1 MLEIVSLLAAPA
13 AAAQAVAPVAEPPKE
28 QSQDI
33 IVTGER
39 VKRKLR
45 DTPSSVAVFTGHE
58 IDAAPVDR
66 MEQLIA
72 SVPNVVVVSSSQGP
86 SIRGQDSTGV
96 LNSLPAF
103 LGGARPRATVEVDGR
118 AMGFQEFIFGSAPLW
133 DVKQVEVFRSPLT
146 VTHGRNSIGG
156 GIVITTND
164 PTYDWEGAG
173 RLIAGD
179 FDTREV
185 SAAVSGPIVADQLAF
200 RLAGDIRH
208 QQVTAKLAPVMRGAD
223 PNKDDYSLLRFK
235 LLGEP
240 AAIPGFRIVG
250 TFAHT
255 YSQAPQD
262 VPLLQPIRMRV
273 FPFGGYGIFR
283 VKVDSATV
291 HATQQFGNGQLDA
304 VASLGDT
311 HTRRFAEPGFGEA
324 RAHLIDKSF
333 EMFGSWKPAEAVTL
347 RGGMH
352 VLDSNFRQMIDLT
365 SNFVGS
371 IGTFKDRQDS
381 FGMFG
386 EAEIAVAERLTMSAG
401 GRYQHDAQDRD
412 GMLVGRT
419 NAAINFD
426 ARFSAF
432 LPKFTATYALSP
444 KLRAGVLIQRAY
456 NPGGATLDFDTGGI
470 DRFGA
475 EYLWDYEAFLK
486 GDIARGLSIETNL
499 FYNDIRDA
507 QRVVAVPIT
516 YPDGHIE
523 FTAKFNNVPKAS
535 TAGAEV
541 GLAWRASPALTLRGG
556 IGLLRTRIKGAQ
568 NSDGE
573 FIGREFQR
581 APHLTGSAAAD
592 WMPLNGLRLSAQLR
606 YHGRYFSDDFDTPE
620 LLVGRAAIV
629 DARAAYTL
637 RRFTIFGYVRNVFD
651 SFHVTSWAQRNPDIA
666 EAEDPRMAGIGL
678 EMHF

>member
-1 MLEIVSLLAAPA
+1 MLGIVPVLVLQAASAAAAPA
-13 AAAQAVAPVAEPPKE
+13 PEPQKE

-39 VKRKLR
+39 VQRRLR
-45 DTPSSVAVFTGHE
+45 DTPSSVAVFTARE

-103 LGGARPRATVEVDGR
+103 LGGARPPATVEVDGR
-118 AMGFQEFIFGSAPLW
+118 AVGFQEFIFGNAPLW

-173 RLIAGD
+173 RVIAGD
-179 FDTREV
+179 FDTKEA

-208 QQVTAKLAPVMRGAD
+208 QHATAKLAPVMRGAN

-240 AAIPGFRIVG
+240 AALPGFKIVG

-255 YSQAPQD
+255 RSQAPQD
-262 VPLLQPIRMRV
+262 VPLLQPIRKRT

-283 VKVDSATV
+283 VKVDAATV
-291 HATQQFGNGQLDA
+291 HATQQFGNGQVDA

-311 HTRRFAEPGFGEA
+311 NTRRFASPGEGEA
-324 RAHLIDKSF
+324 RAHLVDKSI
-333 EMFGSWKPAEAVTL
+333 EMFGSWKPGDAVIL
-347 RGGMH
+347 RGGVH
-352 VLDSNFRQMIDLT
+352 VLDSNFSQRIDIT
-365 SNFVGS
+365 ANFVGS
-371 IGTFKDRQDS
+371 IGDFKDRQDS
-381 FGMFG
+381 FGIFG
-386 EAEIAVAERLTMSAG
+386 EAEFALTGRLTMSAG
-401 GRYQHDAQDRD
+401 GRYQHDRQKRD
-412 GMLVGRT
+412 GTLVGRT
-419 NAAINFD
+419 NAPIDFD

-432 LPKFTATYALSP
+432 LPKFTATYALNP
-444 KLRAGVLIQRAY
+444 RLKAGLLVQRAY
-456 NPGGATLDFDTGGI
+456 NPGGATLDFDTGGL

-475 EYLWDYEAFLK
+475 EHLWDYEAFLK
-486 GDIARGLSIETNL
+486 GDVGANISLEANL
-499 FYNDIRDA
+499 FYNAIRDA
-507 QRVVAVPIT
+507 QRVVALPIT
-516 YPDGHIE
+516 LPNGSIE
-523 FTAKFNNVPKAS
+523 FTSKFNNVPEAS
-535 TAGAEV
+535 TAGAEA
-541 GLAWRASPALTLRGG
+541 GLAWHPSPALALRGG
-556 IGLLRTRIKGAQ
+556 IGLLRTRIKAGQ

-573 FIGREFQR
+573 VIGREFQR

-592 WMPLNGLRLSAQLR
+592 WIPLKGLRLSGQLR

-637 RRFTIFGYVRNVFD
+637 RRFTIFAYVRNVFD
-651 SFHVTSWAQRNPDIA
+651 SFHITSWAQRNPDIA
-666 EAEDPRMAGIGL
+666 EAEDPRMAGIGI
-678 EMHF
+678 EARF